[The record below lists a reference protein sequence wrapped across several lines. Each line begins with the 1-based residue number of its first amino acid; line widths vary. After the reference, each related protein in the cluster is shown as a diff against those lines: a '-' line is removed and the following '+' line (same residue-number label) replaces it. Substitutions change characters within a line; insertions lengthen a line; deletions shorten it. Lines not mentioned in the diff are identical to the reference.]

1 MARFSSAESS
11 GSFENR
17 LDGAGMRIRTKPH
30 RCNFIMNDKAHLSP
44 RSPFIGDQ
52 PGIGRRL
59 VVARAL

>member
-1 MARFSSAESS
+1 
-11 GSFENR
+11 